1 MESTEIPRHVP
12 LKPRPTFGTL
22 VDTYVKHG
30 NRDYLARLLQIW
42 SPAMDEEEGTA
53 LMGAALHGAIFIGDE
68 TAVRMILD
76 AGVSPTVQD
85 SRLYSPLATAAE
97 AGQRGIARLLWEL
110 VGPDGRAAPL
120 RSPNCL
126 VVAAE
131 KGHADLVAD
140 FLDMWDGWPM
150 DEKRQALCSAAGAW
164 RDGIVG
170 VLLAKVAYEAD
181 TIQQAL
187 EVGVT
192 KEPILPVA
200 RWGSFVPVTKDED
213 DLRQQRVV
221 CHLVDAGANLDVR
234 ASGGRI
240 PLLHAAA
247 EWRHRLGA
255 LRGLLEKG
263 ADANVRDGPGKTA
276 LYKLFQRHSS
286 SSADALRVLL
296 QHGASPEL
304 ADDTGETGLHAA
316 AHTGTLEQF
325 QLCLAACGDEDAALR
340 LRTSYDESLLHYAA
354 AGGREDTVRF
364 LLSRGLDANA
374 ANANGWTPLICALM
388 PTKARR
394 CYPQC
399 SLASLLLEHGASAQ
413 AVTEEGW
420 TALHALASY
429 PSGHRGLPLDNWDD
443 VAPLVRELIAR
454 GAPLDAEVG
463 SLRNPAVSYKRFVS
477 PNPDAWGVRMRSF
490 ARNWGGAA
498 LSSSAAVKPLGNGG
512 EDTGTTPQMWARRNG
527 ANEVVK
533 AILEHQA
540 EAAGQEES

>member
-1 MESTEIPRHVP
+1 
-12 LKPRPTFGTL
+12 
-22 VDTYVKHG
+22 
-30 NRDYLARLLQIW
+30 
-42 SPAMDEEEGTA
+42 MDEEEGTA
-53 LMGAALHGAIFIGDE
+53 LMSSALHRAIFIGDE
-68 TAVRMILD
+68 PAVRMILN

-85 SRLYSPLATAAE
+85 SQLYSPLATAAE
-97 AGQRGIARLLWEL
+97 AGQRDIARLLWAL

-120 RSPNCL
+120 PSPNCL

-131 KGHADLVAD
+131 KGYADLVAD
-140 FLDMWDGWPM
+140 FLDMWDGWSM
-150 DEKRQALCSAAGAW
+150 DEKCQALRSATSYW
-164 RDGIVG
+164 RDSVVG
-170 VLLAKVAYEAD
+170 VLLAKVTYEAD

-187 EVGVT
+187 DIAVT
-192 KEPILPVA
+192 KQPILPVA

-221 CHLVDAGANLDVR
+221 YHLIDAGANLDVL
-234 ASGGRI
+234 ASGAKI
-240 PLLHAAA
+240 PLLHVAA

-255 LRGLLEKG
+255 LKGLLDKG
-263 ADANVRDGPGKTA
+263 ANANVRDGSGKTA
-276 LYKLFQRHSS
+276 LHRLFHRHSS
-286 SSADALRVLL
+286 SSADPLRVLL

-304 ADDTGETGLHAA
+304 ADKTGETGLHAA
-316 AHTGTLEQF
+316 AYTGTLEQF
-325 QLCLAACGDEDAALR
+325 QLCLTACRDEDAALR
-340 LRTSYDESLLHYAA
+340 LRNSYDESLLHYAA

-388 PTKARR
+388 PAKVRR

-429 PSGHRGLPLDNWDD
+429 PSGYLGLSLDNWND

-454 GAPLDAEVG
+454 GAPLAAEVS
-463 SLRNPAVSYKRFVS
+463 SLRNPTVSYKMFVS
-477 PNPDAWGVRMRSF
+477 PKPDAWGVRMRSF
-490 ARNWGGAA
+490 ARNWGGTAS
-498 LSSSAAVKPLGNGG
+498 SSSAAVKPVGNGG
-512 EDTGTTPQMWARRNG
+512 EGRGTTPQMWARRNG

-533 AILEHQA
+533 AIQEHQA
-540 EAAGQEES
+540 EAAGEATS

>member
-1 MESTEIPRHVP
+1 MPPQS
-12 LKPRPTFGTL
+12 RPTFGTL
-22 VDTYVKHG
+22 VGTYFKHR

-53 LMGAALHGAIFIGDE
+53 LIGSALHRAIFIGDE

-85 SRLYSPLATAAE
+85 SQLYSPLATAAE
-97 AGQRGIARLLWEL
+97 AGQRDITRLLWEL

-131 KGHADLVAD
+131 KGHTDLVAD

-150 DEKRQALCSAAGAW
+150 DEKRQALYSATGAW
-164 RDGIVG
+164 RDGVVS
-170 VLLAKVAYEAD
+170 VLLPKVAYEAD
-181 TIQQAL
+181 TIQHAL

-192 KEPILPVA
+192 QQPILSVA
-200 RWGSFVPVTKDED
+200 RWGSFVPITKDEE

-221 CHLVDAGANLDVR
+221 CHLIDAGANLDVL

-240 PLLHAAA
+240 PLIHAAA

-263 ADANVRDGPGKTA
+263 ADANVRDGHGKTA
-276 LYKLFQRHSS
+276 LHRLFQRHSS
-286 SSADALRVLL
+286 SSADALRILL

-304 ADDTGETGLHAA
+304 ADKAGETGLHAA

-340 LRTSYDESLLHYAA
+340 LHNSYDESLLHYAA

-388 PTKARR
+388 PAKVRQ

-429 PSGHRGLPLDNWDD
+429 PSGYLGLPFDNWDD
-443 VAPLVRELIAR
+443 VTPLVRELIAH
-454 GAPLDAEVG
+454 GAPLDAKVS
-463 SLRNPAVSYKRFVS
+463 SLRNPAVSYKMFVS

-498 LSSSAAVKPLGNGG
+498 SCSSAAVKTLGNGG
-512 EDTGTTPQMWARRNG
+512 EGAGTTPQMWAQRNG

-540 EAAGQEES
+540 EAAGEAES